1 MCQKIK
7 KTNFRK
13 KNMPTKHKTKLKGGE
28 FILKESL
35 SDEIFTPEDF
45 SEEQLMMKE
54 TIIDFMDRE
63 IWPDKMKYEEKN
75 YDLTVQAMKKIG
87 ELGLLGVSL
96 EEKYGGMGMDFVST
110 MLAVDYV
117 SGVSGSVATAYGAH
131 TGIAILPIYLFGNED
146 QKQKYLPKLTSGEWF
161 GSYCLTEPTAGSDAN
176 SGKTKAELSDD
187 GKHYKINGQ
196 KMWISNAGFAN
207 LFIVFARIEDD
218 KNITAFIVPND
229 ANNGIKLGEEEKKL
243 GIHSSSTRQVFFTD
257 TIVPVENLLGE
268 RNGGFKIAMNAL
280 NVGRIKLGAGNL
292 DGQRRSI
299 SISTEYANNRV
310 QFKQP
315 ISSFG
320 AIKEK
325 LASMAT
331 SCYAGESA
339 CYRAAS
345 DVQSKI
351 DEYEASGLTK
361 QESELKGV
369 EEFAVECSILKVAI
383 SEDMQIC
390 ADEGVQIFGG
400 MGFSA
405 EAPIESAWRDARIGR
420 IYEGTNEINRML
432 SIGMILKKAM
442 KGELDIMSAYQD
454 IIENK
459 SEETLE
465 TSDELND
472 EITLVENMKK
482 VFLLLLGKS
491 FEKFGPE
498 IDKNQQVLLS
508 LSDLAIETYIS
519 ESTLKRTVKNIKR
532 TSTIDQKYQISMSK
546 LYIYE
551 AAKII
556 EKKSRDIIN
565 SVIDDDNQENI
576 YSSISKKLSYTK
588 NPNIFELKTHV
599 AEKIIAEN
607 KYCF

>member
-1 MCQKIK
+1 
-7 KTNFRK
+7 
-13 KNMPTKHKTKLKGGE
+13 MPTKNKTKLKGGE

-146 QKQKYLPKLTSGEWF
+146 QKQKYLPKLASGEWF

-218 KNITAFIVPND
+218 KNITAFIVPNEAD
-229 ANNGIKLGEEEKKL
+229 NGIKLGEEEKKL

-459 SEETLE
+459 SQEIIED
-465 TSDELND
+465 SNELND
-472 EITLVENMKK
+472 EIILVENMKK

-532 TSTIDQKYQISMSK
+532 TSTIDQEYQISMSK

-599 AEKIIAEN
+599 ADKIIAEN

>member
-1 MCQKIK
+1 
-7 KTNFRK
+7 
-13 KNMPTKHKTKLKGGE
+13 MPTKNKTKLKGGE

-45 SEEQLMMKE
+45 SEEQIMMRE

-146 QKQKYLPKLTSGEWF
+146 QKQKYLPKLASGEWF

-196 KMWISNAGFAN
+196 KMWISNAGFAD

-459 SEETLE
+459 PQEIIENSN
-465 TSDELND
+465 ELND

-532 TSTIDQKYQISMSK
+532 TSTIDQEYQISMSK

-599 AEKIIAEN
+599 ADKIIAEN

>member
-1 MCQKIK
+1 MS
-7 KTNFRK
+7 T
-13 KNMPTKHKTKLKGGE
+13 KNKTKLKGGE
-28 FILKESL
+28 FLLKESL
-35 SDEIFTPEDF
+35 SNEIFTPEDF
-45 SEEQLMMKE
+45 SQEQLMMKE

-75 YDLTVQAMKKIG
+75 YDLTLQAMKKIG

-96 EEKYGGMGMDFVST
+96 EEKYGGMGMDFTST

-117 SGVSGSVATAYGAH
+117 SGTSGSVATAYGAH

-146 QKQKYLPKLTSGEWF
+146 QKQKYLPKLASGEWF

-176 SGKTKAELSDD
+176 SGKTKAVLSDD
-187 GKHYKINGQ
+187 GSHYNISGQ
-196 KMWISNAGFAN
+196 KMWISNAGFADI
-207 LFIVFARIEDD
+207 FIVFARIEDD

-229 ANNGIKLGEEEKKL
+229 PKNGIELGDEEKKL
-243 GIHSSSTRQVFFTD
+243 GIHSSSTRQVFFTE
-257 TIVPVENLLGE
+257 TKVPVENLLGE

-299 SISTEYANNRV
+299 SISTDYANNRI

-315 ISSFG
+315 ISNFG

-339 CYRAAS
+339 CYRAAN

-351 DEYEASGLTK
+351 DEYESTGLSK

-369 EEFAVECSILKVAI
+369 EEFALECSILKVAI

-390 ADEGVQIFGG
+390 ADEGIQIFGG

-405 EAPIESAWRDARIGR
+405 DAPIESAWRDARIGR

-432 SIGMILKKAM
+432 IIGMLLKKAM
-442 KGELDIMSAYQD
+442 KGNLDIMTPYQN
-454 IIENK
+454 ILNK
-459 SEETLE
+459 EPLSI
-465 TSDELND
+465 DEKCDDFED
-472 EITLVENMKK
+472 EIILVENIKK
-482 VFLLLLGKS
+482 IFLLLLGKA
-491 FEKFGPE
+491 FEKYGPE

-508 LSDLAIETYIS
+508 LSDLAIEAYLS
-519 ESTLKRTVKNIKR
+519 ESTLKRTIKNINR
-532 TSTIDQKYQISMSK
+532 TSLEDQYDQINMTK
-546 LYIYE
+546 LYIYQ
-551 AAKII
+551 ACQIVL
-556 EKKSRDIIN
+556 KKSTDVVN
-565 SVIDDDNQENI
+565 SIVDTESQDKIL
-576 YSSISKKLSYTK
+576 SSITNRLKYRK
-588 NPNIFELKTHV
+588 NPNVFELKTKI
-599 AEKIIAEN
+599 ADKIISEN

>member
-1 MCQKIK
+1 
-7 KTNFRK
+7 
-13 KNMPTKHKTKLKGGE
+13 MPTKNKTKLKGGE

-35 SDEIFTPEDF
+35 SEEIFTPEDF

-75 YDLTVQAMKKIG
+75 YDLTVEAMKKIG

-351 DEYEASGLTK
+351 DEYEASGLPK

-442 KGELDIMSAYQD
+442 KGELDIMTAYQN

-459 SEETLE
+459 SEEILE
-465 TSDELND
+465 NSDELND
-472 EITLVENMKK
+472 EIILVENMKK

-532 TSTIDQKYQISMSK
+532 TSTIDQEYQISMSK

-551 AAKII
+551 AANII

-576 YSSISKKLSYTK
+576 YSSILDKLSYTK

-599 AEKIIAEN
+599 ADKIIAEN

>member
-1 MCQKIK
+1 
-7 KTNFRK
+7 
-13 KNMPTKHKTKLKGGE
+13 MPTKNKTKLKGGE

-45 SEEQLMMKE
+45 SEEQLMMKD

-96 EEKYGGMGMDFVST
+96 EEKYGGMGMDFIST

-196 KMWISNAGFAN
+196 KMWISNAGFAD

-218 KNITAFIVPND
+218 KNITAFIVLND
-229 ANNGIKLGEEEKKL
+229 PNNGIKLGEEEKKL

-299 SISTEYANNRV
+299 TISTEYANNRV

-491 FEKFGPE
+491 FEKFGAE

-519 ESTLKRTVKNIKR
+519 ESTLKRTIKNINR
-532 TSTIDQKYQISMSK
+532 TSANDQEYQISMSK
-546 LYIYE
+546 IYIYE
-551 AAKII
+551 ASKII

-565 SVIDDDNQENI
+565 SVIDDKSQEKI
-576 YSSISKKLSYTK
+576 YDSVLNKFKYSN
-588 NPNIFELKTHV
+588 NPNIFELKTNV
-599 AEKIIAEN
+599 ANKVIAEN
-607 KYCF
+607 QYCF

>member
-1 MCQKIK
+1 
-7 KTNFRK
+7 
-13 KNMPTKHKTKLKGGE
+13 MPTKNKIKLKGGE
-28 FILKESL
+28 FILKESF

-45 SEEQLMMKE
+45 SEEQLMMRE

-146 QKQKYLPKLTSGEWF
+146 QKQKYLPKLASGEWF

-187 GKHYKINGQ
+187 GKYYKINGQ

-218 KNITAFIVPND
+218 KNITAFIVPNE

-257 TIVPVENLLGE
+257 TIVPTENLLGE

-383 SEDMQIC
+383 SEDMQMC

-432 SIGMILKKAM
+432 IIGMILKKAM
-442 KGELDIMSAYQD
+442 KGELDIMSAYQN
-454 IIENK
+454 IIESK
-459 SEETLE
+459 SQETIE
-465 TSDELND
+465 NSDQLND

-498 IDKNQQVLLS
+498 IDKNQQVLLC

-519 ESTLKRTVKNIKR
+519 ESTLKRTLKNIKR
-532 TSTIDQKYQISMSK
+532 TTAIDQEHQISMSK

-565 SVIDDDNQENI
+565 SVIDYDNQENI

-588 NPNIFELKTHV
+588 NPNIFELKTHI
-599 AEKIIAEN
+599 ADKIISEN

>member
-1 MCQKIK
+1 
-7 KTNFRK
+7 
-13 KNMPTKHKTKLKGGE
+13 MPTKNKTKLKGGE

-146 QKQKYLPKLTSGEWF
+146 QKQKYLPKLASGEWF

-218 KNITAFIVPND
+218 KNITAFIVPNEAD
-229 ANNGIKLGEEEKKL
+229 NGIKLGEEEKKL

-459 SEETLE
+459 SQE
-465 TSDELND
+465 
-472 EITLVENMKK
+472 
-482 VFLLLLGKS
+482 
-491 FEKFGPE
+491 
-498 IDKNQQVLLS
+498 
-508 LSDLAIETYIS
+508 
-519 ESTLKRTVKNIKR
+519 
-532 TSTIDQKYQISMSK
+532 
-546 LYIYE
+546 
-551 AAKII
+551 II
-556 EKKSRDIIN
+556 EN
-565 SVIDDDNQENI
+565 S
-576 YSSISKKLSYTK
+576 K
-588 NPNIFELKTHV
+588 N
-599 AEKIIAEN
+599 
-607 KYCF
+607 

>member
-1 MCQKIK
+1 
-7 KTNFRK
+7 
-13 KNMPTKHKTKLKGGE
+13 MPTKHKTRLKGGE

-146 QKQKYLPKLTSGEWF
+146 QKQKYLPKLASGEWF

-351 DEYEASGLTK
+351 DEYEASGLSK

-459 SEETLE
+459 PQEIIENSN
-465 TSDELND
+465 ELND

-498 IDKNQQVLLS
+498 IDKKQQVLLS

-532 TSTIDQKYQISMSK
+532 TSTIDQEYQISMSK

-599 AEKIIAEN
+599 ADKIIAEN

>member
-1 MCQKIK
+1 MS
-7 KTNFRK
+7 T
-13 KNMPTKHKTKLKGGE
+13 KNKTKLKGGE
-28 FILKESL
+28 FLLKESL
-35 SDEIFTPEDF
+35 SNEIFTPEDF
-45 SEEQLMMKE
+45 SQEQLMMKE

-75 YDLTVQAMKKIG
+75 YDLTLQAMKKIG

-96 EEKYGGMGMDFVST
+96 EEKYGGMGMDFTST

-117 SGVSGSVATAYGAH
+117 SGTSGSVATAYGAH

-146 QKQKYLPKLTSGEWF
+146 QKQKYLPKLASGEWF

-187 GKHYKINGQ
+187 GSHYKITGQ
-196 KMWISNAGFAN
+196 KMWISNAGFADI
-207 LFIVFARIEDD
+207 FIVFARIEDD

-229 ANNGIKLGEEEKKL
+229 SNNGIELGEEEKKL
-243 GIHSSSTRQVFFTD
+243 GIHSSSTRQVFFSETK
-257 TIVPVENLLGE
+257 VPIENLLGE

-280 NVGRIKLGAGNL
+280 NVGRIKLGAANL

-299 SISTEYANNRV
+299 SISTDYANNRI

-315 ISSFG
+315 ISNFG

-339 CYRAAS
+339 CYRAAD

-351 DEYEASGLTK
+351 DEYQSTGLSK
-361 QESELKGV
+361 QESELKGI
-369 EEFAVECSILKVAI
+369 EEFALECSILKVAI

-390 ADEGVQIFGG
+390 ADEGIQIFGG

-432 SIGMILKKAM
+432 IIGMLLKKAM
-442 KGELDIMSAYQD
+442 KGSLDIMTPYQN
-454 IIENK
+454 ILNNEPI
-459 SEETLE
+459 SV
-465 TSDELND
+465 DEKCDNFED
-472 EITLVENMKK
+472 EIILVENIKK
-482 VFLLLLGKS
+482 TFLLLLGKA
-491 FEKFGPE
+491 FEKYGPE

-508 LSDLAIETYIS
+508 LSDLAIEAYLS
-519 ESTLKRTVKNIKR
+519 ESTLKRTIKNINR
-532 TSTIDQKYQISMSK
+532 TSPEDQYDQINMTK

-551 AAKII
+551 ACQIVM
-556 EKKSRDIIN
+556 KKSNDVIN
-565 SVIDDDNQENI
+565 SIIDQENQDKI
-576 YSSISKKLSYTK
+576 YSSIINNLKYRK
-588 NPNIFELKTHV
+588 NPNVFELKTKI
-599 AEKIIAEN
+599 ADKIISEN

>member
-1 MCQKIK
+1 
-7 KTNFRK
+7 
-13 KNMPTKHKTKLKGGE
+13 
-28 FILKESL
+28 
-35 SDEIFTPEDF
+35 
-45 SEEQLMMKE
+45 MMKE
-54 TIIDFMDRE
+54 TIVDFMDRE

-146 QKQKYLPKLTSGEWF
+146 QKQKYLPKLASGEWF

-351 DEYEASGLTK
+351 DEYESSGLTK

-369 EEFAVECSILKVAI
+369 EEFAVEWSILKVAI

-459 SEETLE
+459 SQETIE
-465 TSDELND
+465 NSEELND

-498 IDKNQQVLLS
+498 IDKKQQVLLS

-532 TSTIDQKYQISMSK
+532 TSTIDQEYQISMSK

-599 AEKIIAEN
+599 ADKIIAEN

>member
-1 MCQKIK
+1 MS
-7 KTNFRK
+7 T
-13 KNMPTKHKTKLKGGE
+13 KNKTKLKGGE
-28 FILKESL
+28 FLLKESL
-35 SDEIFTPEDF
+35 SNEIFTPEDF
-45 SEEQLMMKE
+45 SQEQLMMKE

-75 YDLTVQAMKKIG
+75 YDLTLQAMKKIG

-96 EEKYGGMGMDFVST
+96 EEKYGGMGMDFTST

-117 SGVSGSVATAYGAH
+117 SGTSGSVATAYGAH

-146 QKQKYLPKLTSGEWF
+146 QKQKYLPKLASGEWF

-187 GKHYKINGQ
+187 GSHYKITGQ
-196 KMWISNAGFAN
+196 KMWISNAGFADI
-207 LFIVFARIEDD
+207 FIVFARIEDD

-229 ANNGIKLGEEEKKL
+229 SNNGIELGEEEKKL
-243 GIHSSSTRQVFFTD
+243 GIHSSSTRQVFFSETK
-257 TIVPVENLLGE
+257 VPIENLLGE

-280 NVGRIKLGAGNL
+280 NVGRIKLGAANL

-299 SISTEYANNRV
+299 SISTDYANNRI

-315 ISSFG
+315 ISNFG

-339 CYRAAS
+339 CYRAAD

-351 DEYEASGLTK
+351 DEYQSTGLSK
-361 QESELKGV
+361 QESELKGI
-369 EEFAVECSILKVAI
+369 EEFALECSILKVAI

-390 ADEGVQIFGG
+390 ADEGIQIFGG

-432 SIGMILKKAM
+432 IIGMLLKKAM
-442 KGELDIMSAYQD
+442 KGSLDIMTPYQNILNNEPISID
-454 IIENK
+454 EKCENF
-459 SEETLE
+459 E
-465 TSDELND
+465 D
-472 EITLVENMKK
+472 EIILVENIKK
-482 VFLLLLGKS
+482 TFLLLLGKA
-491 FEKFGPE
+491 FEKYGPE
-498 IDKNQQVLLS
+498 IDKHQQVLLS
-508 LSDLAIETYIS
+508 LSDLAIEAYLS
-519 ESTLKRTVKNIKR
+519 ESTLKRTIKNINR
-532 TSTIDQKYQISMSK
+532 TSLEDQYDQINMTK

-551 AAKII
+551 ACQIVI
-556 EKKSRDIIN
+556 KKSNDVIN
-565 SVIDDDNQENI
+565 SIIDQENQDKI
-576 YSSISKKLSYTK
+576 YSSIINKLKYRK
-588 NPNIFELKTHV
+588 NPNVFELKTKI
-599 AEKIIAEN
+599 ADKIISEN

>member
-1 MCQKIK
+1 
-7 KTNFRK
+7 
-13 KNMPTKHKTKLKGGE
+13 MPTKNKTKLKGGE
-28 FILKESL
+28 FIIKESL

-75 YDLTVQAMKKIG
+75 YDLTVEAMKKIG

-117 SGVSGSVATAYGAH
+117 SGVTGSVATAYGAH

-146 QKQKYLPKLTSGEWF
+146 QKQKYLPKLASGEWF

-187 GKHYKINGQ
+187 GKYYKINGQ
-196 KMWISNAGFAN
+196 KMWISNAGFAD

-280 NVGRIKLGAGNL
+280 NVGRIKLGAANL

-299 SISTEYANNRV
+299 NISIEYANNRI

-339 CYRAAS
+339 CYRAAN

-351 DEYEASGLTK
+351 DEYETSGLTK

-369 EEFAVECSILKVAI
+369 EEFAVECSMLKVAI

-459 SEETLE
+459 SQEIIEN
-465 TSDELND
+465 SDELND

-532 TSTIDQKYQISMSK
+532 TSTIDQEYQISMSK

-576 YSSISKKLSYTK
+576 YSSILKKLSYTK

-599 AEKIIAEN
+599 ADKIIAEN

>member
-1 MCQKIK
+1 
-7 KTNFRK
+7 
-13 KNMPTKHKTKLKGGE
+13 MPTKHKTKLKGGE

-54 TIIDFMDRE
+54 TIVDFMDRE

-146 QKQKYLPKLTSGEWF
+146 QKQKYLPKLASGEWF

-459 SEETLE
+459 SEETIE
-465 TSDELND
+465 NSEELND

-498 IDKNQQVLLS
+498 IDKKQQVLLS

-532 TSTIDQKYQISMSK
+532 TSTIDQEYQISMSK

-599 AEKIIAEN
+599 ADKIIAEN

>member
-1 MCQKIK
+1 
-7 KTNFRK
+7 
-13 KNMPTKHKTKLKGGE
+13 MPTKNKTKLKGGE

-146 QKQKYLPKLTSGEWF
+146 QKQKYLPKLASGEWF

-218 KNITAFIVPND
+218 KNITAFIVPNE
-229 ANNGIKLGEEEKKL
+229 AGNGIKLGEEEKKL

-459 SEETLE
+459 SQETIE
-465 TSDELND
+465 NSEELND

-532 TSTIDQKYQISMSK
+532 TSTIDQEYQISMSK

-576 YSSISKKLSYTK
+576 YSSILKKLSYTK

-599 AEKIIAEN
+599 ADKIIAEN

>member
-1 MCQKIK
+1 
-7 KTNFRK
+7 
-13 KNMPTKHKTKLKGGE
+13 MPTKNKTKLKGGE

-35 SDEIFTPEDF
+35 SDEIVTPEDF
-45 SEEQLMMKE
+45 SEEQLMMKD

-196 KMWISNAGFAN
+196 KMWISNAGFAD

-218 KNITAFIVPND
+218 KNITAFIVLND
-229 ANNGIKLGEEEKKL
+229 PNNGIKLGEEEKKL

-299 SISTEYANNRV
+299 TISTEYANNRV

-442 KGELDIMSAYQD
+442 RGELDIMSAYQD

-459 SEETLE
+459 SQETLE
-465 TSDELND
+465 NSEELND

-491 FEKFGPE
+491 FEKFGAE

-519 ESTLKRTVKNIKR
+519 ESTLKRTIKNINR
-532 TSTIDQKYQISMSK
+532 TSANDQEYQISMSK
-546 LYIYE
+546 IYIYE
-551 AAKII
+551 ASKII

-565 SVIDDDNQENI
+565 SVIDDKSQEKI
-576 YSSISKKLSYTK
+576 YDSVIKKFKYSN

-599 AEKIIAEN
+599 ANKVIAEN
-607 KYCF
+607 HYCF

>member
-1 MCQKIK
+1 
-7 KTNFRK
+7 
-13 KNMPTKHKTKLKGGE
+13 MPTKNKTKLKGGE

-45 SEEQLMMKE
+45 SEEQLMMKD

-96 EEKYGGMGMDFVST
+96 EEKYGGMGMDFIST

-196 KMWISNAGFAN
+196 KMWISNAGFAD

-218 KNITAFIVPND
+218 KNITAFIVLND
-229 ANNGIKLGEEEKKL
+229 PNNGIKLGEEEKKL

-299 SISTEYANNRV
+299 TISTEYANDRV

-442 KGELDIMSAYQD
+442 RGELDIMSAYQN

-459 SEETLE
+459 SQETLE
-465 TSDELND
+465 NSEELND

-491 FEKFGPE
+491 FEKFGAE
-498 IDKNQQVLLS
+498 IDKNQQVLLG

-519 ESTLKRTVKNIKR
+519 ESTLKRTIKNINR
-532 TSTIDQKYQISMSK
+532 TSANDQEYQISMSK
-546 LYIYE
+546 IYIYE
-551 AAKII
+551 ASKII

-565 SVIDDDNQENI
+565 SVIDDKSQEKI
-576 YSSISKKLSYTK
+576 YDSVLNKFKYSN

-599 AEKIIAEN
+599 ANKVIAEN
-607 KYCF
+607 QYCF

>member
-1 MCQKIK
+1 
-7 KTNFRK
+7 
-13 KNMPTKHKTKLKGGE
+13 MPTKNKTKLKGGE

-146 QKQKYLPKLTSGEWF
+146 QKQKYLPKLASGEWF

-176 SGKTKAELSDD
+176 SGKTKAELSND

-257 TIVPVENLLGE
+257 TIVPIENLLGE

-442 KGELDIMSAYQD
+442 KGELDIMTAYQN

-459 SEETLE
+459 SKETLE
-465 TSDELND
+465 NSDELND

-532 TSTIDQKYQISMSK
+532 TSTIDQEYQISMSK

-576 YSSISKKLSYTK
+576 YSSILKKLSYTK

-599 AEKIIAEN
+599 ADKIIAEN

>member
-1 MCQKIK
+1 
-7 KTNFRK
+7 
-13 KNMPTKHKTKLKGGE
+13 MPTKNKTKLKGGE

-146 QKQKYLPKLTSGEWF
+146 QKQKYLPKLASGEWF

-176 SGKTKAELSDD
+176 SGKTKAELSND

-442 KGELDIMSAYQD
+442 KGELDIMTAYQN

-465 TSDELND
+465 NSDELND

-519 ESTLKRTVKNIKR
+519 ESTLKRTIKNIKR
-532 TSTIDQKYQISMSK
+532 TSAIDQEYQISMSK

-551 AAKII
+551 AANII

-565 SVIDDDNQENI
+565 SVINDDNQENI
-576 YSSISKKLSYTK
+576 YSFIADKLSYAK
-588 NPNIFELKTHV
+588 NPNIFKLKTQV
-599 AEKIIAEN
+599 ADKIITEN

>member
-1 MCQKIK
+1 
-7 KTNFRK
+7 
-13 KNMPTKHKTKLKGGE
+13 MPTKNKTKLKGGE

-45 SEEQLMMKE
+45 SEEQLMMKD

-196 KMWISNAGFAN
+196 KMWISNAGFAD

-218 KNITAFIVPND
+218 KNITAFIVLND
-229 ANNGIKLGEEEKKL
+229 PNNGIKLGEEEKKL

-299 SISTEYANNRV
+299 TISTEYANNRV

-442 KGELDIMSAYQD
+442 RGELDIMSAYQN

-459 SEETLE
+459 SQETIE
-465 TSDELND
+465 NSEELND

-491 FEKFGPE
+491 FEKFGAE

-519 ESTLKRTVKNIKR
+519 ESTLKRTIKNINR
-532 TSTIDQKYQISMSK
+532 TSANDQEYQISMSK
-546 LYIYE
+546 IYIYE
-551 AAKII
+551 ASKII

-565 SVIDDDNQENI
+565 SVIDDKSQEKI
-576 YSSISKKLSYTK
+576 YDSVIKKFKYSN

-599 AEKIIAEN
+599 ANKVIAEN
-607 KYCF
+607 HYCF

>member
-1 MCQKIK
+1 
-7 KTNFRK
+7 
-13 KNMPTKHKTKLKGGE
+13 MPTKNKTKLKGGE

-45 SEEQLMMKE
+45 SEEQLMMKD

-196 KMWISNAGFAN
+196 KMWISNAGFAD

-218 KNITAFIVPND
+218 KNITAFIVLND
-229 ANNGIKLGEEEKKL
+229 PNNGIKLGEEEKKL

-299 SISTEYANNRV
+299 TISTEYANNRV

-442 KGELDIMSAYQD
+442 RGELDIMSAYQD

-459 SEETLE
+459 SQETLE
-465 TSDELND
+465 NSEELND
-472 EITLVENMKK
+472 EIILVENMKK

-491 FEKFGPE
+491 FEKFGAE

-519 ESTLKRTVKNIKR
+519 ESTLKRTIKNINR
-532 TSTIDQKYQISMSK
+532 TSANDQEYQISMSK
-546 LYIYE
+546 IYIYE
-551 AAKII
+551 ASKII

-565 SVIDDDNQENI
+565 SVIDDKSQEKI
-576 YSSISKKLSYTK
+576 YDSVIKKFKYSN

-599 AEKIIAEN
+599 ANKVIAEN
-607 KYCF
+607 HYCF

>member
-1 MCQKIK
+1 
-7 KTNFRK
+7 
-13 KNMPTKHKTKLKGGE
+13 MPTKHKTKLKGGE

-54 TIIDFMDRE
+54 TIVDFMDRE

-146 QKQKYLPKLTSGEWF
+146 QKQKYLPKLASGEWF

-351 DEYEASGLTK
+351 DEYEASGLSK

-459 SEETLE
+459 SEETIE
-465 TSDELND
+465 NSEELND

-498 IDKNQQVLLS
+498 IDKKQQVLLS

-532 TSTIDQKYQISMSK
+532 TSTIDQEYQISMSK

-599 AEKIIAEN
+599 ADKIIAEN

>member
-1 MCQKIK
+1 
-7 KTNFRK
+7 
-13 KNMPTKHKTKLKGGE
+13 MPTKNKTKLKGGE

-146 QKQKYLPKLTSGEWF
+146 QKQKYLPKLASGEWF

-218 KNITAFIVPND
+218 KNITAFIVPNEAD
-229 ANNGIKLGEEEKKL
+229 NGIKLGEEEKKL

-442 KGELDIMSAYQD
+442 KGELDIMTAYQN

-459 SEETLE
+459 SKETLE
-465 TSDELND
+465 NSDELND

-532 TSTIDQKYQISMSK
+532 TSTIDQEYQISMSK

-599 AEKIIAEN
+599 ADKIIAEN

>member
-1 MCQKIK
+1 
-7 KTNFRK
+7 
-13 KNMPTKHKTKLKGGE
+13 MPTKHKTKLKGGE

-54 TIIDFMDRE
+54 TIVDFMDRE

-146 QKQKYLPKLTSGEWF
+146 QKQKYLPKLASGEWF

-218 KNITAFIVPND
+218 KNITAFIVPNE

-459 SEETLE
+459 SQENIEN
-465 TSDELND
+465 SDVLND

-532 TSTIDQKYQISMSK
+532 TSTIDQEYQISMSK

-565 SVIDDDNQENI
+565 SVINDDNQEDI
-576 YSSISKKLSYTK
+576 YSSISEKLSYTK

-599 AEKIIAEN
+599 ADKIIAEN